1 MPARAKPRELR
12 RYFSDLE
19 YHFTRSSVADSTE
32 KKKHATR
39 FLDVDDQEV
48 WEALEEF
55 KPAHSYNDFKAAV
68 LKLYPGNDSDR
79 RYSLADL
86 DSLVGQY
93 ARVGI
98 LSKGDYS
105 EFYRQFLVITKY
117 LIGRQRL
124 SLTEQSGAFRRAI
137 APPSLWERVERRLQV
152 KKPDVHPE
160 DPYDIADLNEA
171 VEFALATTSSSPV
184 STAASQMSSSS
195 QSQSEIKQEP
205 ISALLESMNGLIK
218 VLMAQ
223 QQIQQ
228 SRSSGSQSSNSFPPR
243 SDQNCSYCSETG
255 HFIAKCLH
263 VDEDMN
269 AGKCKHDSDGRVT
282 LPSGAFVPRR
292 IEGRNLRARIEEWH
306 RQNPGQLAAAQLM
319 LELATH
325 HLSEP
330 PSTASTVPPTANT
343 FQLSEEEQICSLER
357 EIYALRTRAQ
367 ARRAI
372 AAGEPVETPEQPVR
386 ATSPPAAAPNPAP
399 SPPGILRSPH
409 VPSTPSIPAPEHPFA
424 KARDAAYAP
433 PRDRNV
439 GALPKPA
446 QPKKPNPAYRTN
458 APVYDEKIANAV
470 FDRSMDTPVTLTQR
484 ELLSLSPEVRAQVCE
499 ATTSRRVAPASKDKS
514 AAPPV
519 EQLAVDALP
528 YDANIF
534 HNSLD
539 EQRSKD
545 ARNTAFYDS
554 MPATFAHIAQPA
566 LPSNAFI
573 VPDPYECFYN
583 CGEIPDDLVVSMESS
598 AIRSILPTVDNR
610 QVVESIVDGGSQIV
624 AMSEAVCHEL
634 SLPYDPRIVLKMQF
648 ANSSVSP
655 SLGLARN
662 VPFTIGDITLYLQVH
677 VVRNPAYDILLGRPF
692 DVLTQSVARNLAD
705 ENQTITICDPNT
717 GKVTTVPTVP
727 RGPPRPRPQNF
738 QHSRI

>member
-1 MPARAKPRELR
+1 MPARGDRTAPQFDSAKPRELQ

-124 SLTEQSGAFRRAI
+124 SLTEQSRAFRRAI

-218 VLMAQ
+218 VLTAQ

-228 SRSSGSQSSNSFPPR
+228 SRPSGSQSSNSFPPR

-269 AGKCKHDSDGRVT
+269 AGKCKRDSDGRVT

-343 FQLSEEEQICSLER
+343 FQLSEEERIRSLER

-399 SPPGILRSPH
+399 APPGTLRPPH
-409 VPSTPSIPAPEHPFA
+409 VPSAPSIPAPEHPFA

-439 GALPKPA
+439 GALPKPV
-446 QPKKPNPAYRTN
+446 QPKKPDAAYRTN

-484 ELLSLSPEVRAQVCE
+484 ELLSLSPEVRAQVRE

-514 AAPPV
+514 AVPPV
-519 EQLAVDALP
+519 EQLA
-528 YDANIF
+528 
-534 HNSLD
+534 
-539 EQRSKD
+539 
-545 ARNTAFYDS
+545 
-554 MPATFAHIAQPA
+554 PA

-583 CGEIPDDLVVSMESS
+583 SGEIPDDLVVSMESS

-610 QVVESIVDGGSQIV
+610 QVVESIVDGGSQII

-634 SLPYDPRIVLKMQF
+634 GLPYDPRIVLKMQS
-648 ANSSVSP
+648 ANGSVSP

-692 DVLTQSVARNLAD
+692 DVLTQSVVRNFAD